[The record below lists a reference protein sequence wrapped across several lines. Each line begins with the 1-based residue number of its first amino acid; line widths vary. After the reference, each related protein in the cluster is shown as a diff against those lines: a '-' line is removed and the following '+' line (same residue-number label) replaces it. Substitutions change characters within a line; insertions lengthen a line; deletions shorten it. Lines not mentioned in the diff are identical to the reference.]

1 MGFIDMMVMMWKE
14 FSVIGKLGLIAAVTF
29 LAAGFTMVN
38 LLNYHHWVEGGMVER
53 VFVIATTTFQLG
65 LLYQFVAMVATM
77 ERAPRAKD

>member
-29 LAAGFTMVN
+29 MALAAVQVN
-38 LLNYHHWVEGGMVER
+38 LLNYHHWIEGGAVQKTFV
-53 VFVIATTTFQLG
+53 VFCTVFQLG

-77 ERAPRAKD
+77 ERAPKN